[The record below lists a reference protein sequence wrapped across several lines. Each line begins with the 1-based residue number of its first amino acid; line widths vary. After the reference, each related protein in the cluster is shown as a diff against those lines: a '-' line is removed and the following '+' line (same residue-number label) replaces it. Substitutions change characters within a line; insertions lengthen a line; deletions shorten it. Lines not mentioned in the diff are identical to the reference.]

1 MSPDH
6 LDATFRTATVGA
18 RELEGAQ
25 LASLARAAAWFY
37 ANESVGLTPPTDD
50 MIAGINDAASALA
63 QSGTLST
70 GTAAVLLKYFCELRS
85 VGWRAGD
92 PADGGVFKIS
102 NYALRDL
109 LGAAEDGIH
118 SFESAAVDAFTHAV
132 RMLDGFNG
140 DTPTHTAPERRTTSP
155 AAE

>member
-1 MSPDH
+1 MDASNQGSADSRLAKKTGSDRNGSKRLETVRVSGLDVAKMSPDH
-6 LDATFRTATVGA
+6 LDAAFRTATVGA

-37 ANESVGLTPPTDD
+37 ANESVSLTPPTDD

-102 NYALRDL
+102 
-109 LGAAEDGIH
+109 I
-118 SFESAAVDAFTHAV
+118 
-132 RMLDGFNG
+132 
-140 DTPTHTAPERRTTSP
+140 
-155 AAE
+155 